1 MIRNLSTPP
10 CLKRVPTRDSTIPGS
25 DDFRRTIHRSSL
37 VSVENASVG
46 GYSRMPSGYEPAHQ
60 IVLPYFG
67 LFAYVVGRDRW
78 LVDSNKV
85 LFIAPGWEFSD
96 EQPVAAL
103 GHATVLIN
111 PTRRLIDE
119 IRCAMGIDGND
130 GLPFG
135 TVRSSPWL
143 QVVTQTLL
151 RHSLA
156 GADPLHGDELAVRAI
171 SLALSGLPM
180 LGRASPAI
188 VDRAKQFLHAHDCE
202 RLSLEEVAA
211 AVGVSPVYLTQEF
224 KRSEGIPLY
233 QYQLSLRL
241 GRALMEL
248 PHANDITLL
257 ALDLGFSSHSHFT
270 LAFRKAFGMTPSEY
284 RRSPLP
290 APMVPVYSSEAT
302 ALRVAA

>member
-1 MIRNLSTPP
+1 LS
-10 CLKRVPTRDSTIPGS
+10 VPGTH
-25 DDFRRTIHRSSL
+25 DFRRTIHRSSL
-37 VSVENASVG
+37 VSVEDASVG
-46 GYSRMPSGYEPAHQ
+46 GESAMPSGYESAHQ

-67 LFAYVVGRDRW
+67 LFAYAVGRQRW

-111 PTRRLIDE
+111 PARGLVDELTSGRRNPGFP
-119 IRCAMGIDGND
+119 A
-130 GLPFG
+130 G

-143 QVVTQTLL
+143 QLITQTLL
-151 RHSLA
+151 RHSLS
-156 GADPLHGDELAVRAI
+156 GADPLRGDELAVRAI
-171 SLALSGLPM
+171 RLAMSGIPPR
-180 LGRASPAI
+180 GRPSART

-202 RLSLEEVAA
+202 RLCLEQVAN

-233 QYQLSLRL
+233 QYQLALRL
-241 GRALMEL
+241 ARALVEL

-270 LAFRKAFGMTPSEY
+270 LAFRKAFGVTPSEY
-284 RRSPLP
+284 RRAPGP
-290 APMVPVYSSEAT
+290 AC
-302 ALRVAA
+302 AAA